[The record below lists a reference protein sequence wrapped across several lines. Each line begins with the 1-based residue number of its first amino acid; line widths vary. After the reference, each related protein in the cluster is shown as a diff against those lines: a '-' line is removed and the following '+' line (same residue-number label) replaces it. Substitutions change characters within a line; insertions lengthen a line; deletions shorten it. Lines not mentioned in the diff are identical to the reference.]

1 MLNKKKYATLFSS
14 IKFSYIGQ
22 RISGVLTILFIFIL
36 TCWIKTVTAEQ
47 TQSSVHSLT
56 YHAHST
62 HPLRKKISHRIIKNN
77 AASMN
82 KLTPS
87 VSTIASKKLV
97 KFIDDAVYNL
107 NYSSYK
113 LGGERFDTN
122 KGIYIIDCS
131 RFVDSILKKTYP
143 HAYSNLVNATGTSTP
158 TTQHYYNF
166 FNKLPEKPKK
176 HIYWNYIEQ
185 IKQLRPGDILVFRY
199 KNLTGRKTAGHMM
212 VIMNK
217 PIRTSSHT
225 FLVRVADSAPIRHS
239 EDTRLRHESGI
250 GIGTL
255 LLKLNPLTGKPTA
268 YAWEKGGAWK
278 HNVKF
283 AMARPLK
290 FNV

>member
-1 MLNKKKYATLFSS
+1 MLNKKKCFTLFAPAW
-14 IKFSYIGQ
+14 FLYIGQ
-22 RISGVLTILFIFIL
+22 YIGSMLTVLFVLIF
-36 TCWIKTVTAEQ
+36 TCWIKIALAEHA
-47 TQSSVHSLT
+47 QSSRQTLT
-56 YHAHST
+56 YHAHAT
-62 HPLRKKISHRIIKNN
+62 HHLYKKISHHPIKKHSTSINT
-77 AASMN
+77 SM
-82 KLTPS
+82 PS
-87 VSTIASKKLV
+87 ISTVASKKLV

-143 HAYSNLVNATGTSTP
+143 HAYSNLVNATGTNTP
-158 TTQHYYNF
+158 TTQHYYSF

-176 HIYWNYIEQ
+176 HIYWNYIEK

-212 VIMNK
+212 VIMNT
-217 PIRTSSHT
+217 PIRASSYT